1 MEENIKF
8 KVLLI
13 IVKMDV
19 NKISVI
25 ITAHNRKKYILEALS
40 SVINNNL
47 SKDKLEIIIVKNYI
61 DSVIDSEIERLS
73 KQYNIISI
81 IENDFRLGAKISKG
95 VKSSSGDVI
104 TFLEDDDIYLPA
116 RLSNIFQIFEKDSN
130 IIFYHNMFEIV
141 GDKKINEIVSDYRH
155 NIILACNDKRKIWKQ
170 IAKTE
175 AKFNLSSMAIRA
187 SVLRSWMDL
196 ISRINLA
203 VDNTLFYISLT
214 EKGCLMIDPRIFTKF
229 RVSDKKDYTK
239 NEKEL
244 YPFVQFMTEKFYEDF
259 ILLHSVFRD
268 SYFDYSLREGL
279 LFWYLKHRILSEKNS
294 TNYDIHITKFLDLIL
309 RNRLL
314 IILYF
319 VSLLPYSIRKYFINR
334 YFIR

>member
-1 MEENIKF
+1 
-8 KVLLI
+8 
-13 IVKMDV
+13 MDV

-61 DSVIDSEIERLS
+61 DNVVDSEIERLS

-81 IENDFRLGAKISKG
+81 LENDFRLGAKISKG

-141 GDKKINEIVSDYRH
+141 GDKKINEIVSDYKH
-155 NIILACNDKRKIWKQ
+155 NIIFACNDRRKIWKQ

-268 SYFDYSLREGL
+268 SYFDYSLREGI